1 MDYIGNKT
9 VSTAECSRS
18 HKPVLSERLKRKLK
32 SIFTP
37 TSLQAEQTEE
47 PSEMQRQ
54 RGKRGRK
61 PMKSDKPAVDTAPV
75 PTKGLF
81 VLFVYDELSVKYLR
95 INTS

>member
-1 MDYIGNKT
+1 MRKW
-9 VSTAECSRS
+9 AQ
-18 HKPVLSERLKRKLK
+18 LSAVEATSLK

-81 VLFVYDELSVKYLR
+81 VMYVCF
-95 INTS
+95 

>member
-1 MDYIGNKT
+1 MRKW
-9 VSTAECSRS
+9 AQ
-18 HKPVLSERLKRKLK
+18 LSAVEATSLK

-47 PSEMQRQ
+47 PLEMQRQ

-81 VLFVYDELSVKYLR
+81 VMYVCF
-95 INTS
+95 